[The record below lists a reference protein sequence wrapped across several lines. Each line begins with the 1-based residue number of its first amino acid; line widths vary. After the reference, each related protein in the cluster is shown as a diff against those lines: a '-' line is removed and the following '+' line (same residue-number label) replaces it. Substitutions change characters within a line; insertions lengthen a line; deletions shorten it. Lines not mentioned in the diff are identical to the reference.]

1 MNIPPVTETTIWENF
16 FLQNS
21 NVLIRQK
28 AMECA
33 ASTNPSSANELLATA
48 DKVYEWM
55 IQDVKEK
62 TPQ

>member
-1 MNIPPVTETTIWENF
+1 MDF
-16 FLQNS
+16 FEHHYTPAMQLPK
-21 NVLIRQK
+21 LCLEIELRQK

-55 IQDVKEK
+55 TQDVKEK